1 MGWEPQCETI
11 SGVTS
16 QTCHLVKNLL
26 LRRTELTLG
35 NNKKRKVCLMEFITV
50 DGEMGALDRIHDL
63 GLLILL
69 IVCKTFTFLSTRVT
83 DS

>member
-1 MGWEPQCETI
+1 
-11 SGVTS
+11 
-16 QTCHLVKNLL
+16 
-26 LRRTELTLG
+26 
-35 NNKKRKVCLMEFITV
+35 MEFITV

-69 IVCKTFTFLSTRVT
+69 IVCRTLTFLSTRVT